1 MKRLRVLI
9 VLFFVGCGPF
19 DPRGMYN
26 VKVSRINQHLDN
38 LQDRKDLDTY
48 QMHSLY
54 WQKVKEELPQYASVA
69 NQCAEI
75 IKRIQNTA
83 LLLSESGENKIFN
96 VSCKTWEEITISD
109 DYKSKTLEAQVKFR
123 QTWEENCFW
132 DRNNF
137 KDADSQAEL
146 NKSIEEN
153 RNNYFQCRDKFWEFT
168 NQDIAIQ
175 QQEWQI
181 QRDLEALAVA
191 LTPYNQI
198 YLQQQLQQQ
207 QQQQQYYNNR
217 PIQCTTTY
225 NIRGVGVTNC
235 Y

>member
-1 MKRLRVLI
+1 MKRWRVLI
-9 VLFFVGCGPF
+9 VLFFVGCGPIG
-19 DPRGMYN
+19 PIKMYN
-26 VKVSRINQHLDN
+26 MKVSQINQYWDN
-38 LQDRKDLDTY
+38 IRARKGLDTY

-54 WQKVKEELPQYASVA
+54 WQKVEKEIPQYASVA

-137 KDADSQAEL
+137 KDAGSKAEL

-175 QQEWQI
+175 QREWQI
-181 QRDLEALAVA
+181 QQDLAAA
-191 LTPYNQI
+191 LTTYNLI

-207 QQQQQYYNNR
+207 QLQQQQYYNNR